1 MISGGRRAARF
12 CYDRRAMPIYSL
24 GERKVE
30 FRGKQ
35 WFIAPDAALIGTVV
49 VNDEAS
55 VWFNAVVRGDSDII
69 TLGERTNVQ
78 DGAVL
83 HTDPGIPL
91 TLGRNVSVGHTAM
104 LHGCTV
110 GDGSLIGIGAIVLNH
125 AVIGSGT
132 LVGAGAVIPEGKTY
146 PDGVLV
152 LGAPGKI
159 VRELKPEERAELL
172 KNADIYVQRAKGYRE
187 KLEILER

>member
-1 MISGGRRAARF
+1 
-12 CYDRRAMPIYSL
+12 MPIYTL
-24 GERKVE
+24 GERRVE
-30 FRGKQ
+30 FRGEE
-35 WFIAPDAALIGTVV
+35 WFVAPDAALIGSVV
-49 VNDEAS
+49 LCNEAS
-55 VWFNAVVRGDSDII
+55 VWFNAVVRGDSDVI

-91 TLGRNVSVGHTAM
+91 TLGRDVSVGHQAM

-132 LVGAGAVIPEGKTY
+132 LVGAGAVIPEGRTF

-172 KNADIYVQRAKGYRE
+172 KNADIYVQRARSYRE
-187 KLEILER
+187 KLGSRGDSGRPLSGD